1 MTIEKLKQVFVDFW
15 YLVSPIFGFL
25 GGLFDKLEVE
35 FLQKIFYLLSIYC
48 LWLGIREFKRKKKNR
63 LKQPMKPQAQRVV
76 EQSLDPEQQIKTL
89 VENEKRIMKGFE
101 IMFNWIKKNKGAIVF
116 VLSSITSLCG
126 WLIPEFG
133 DLWIVC
139 GYKALP
145 ILMTTASTL
154 LGMMTMPLTKAST
167 QEAIDNALSTI
178 KGSKAT
184 PEDKERA
191 KDIKYFRNEIKE
203 LEKQLSILEKNN
215 VKVVE
220 EFNRANKYG
229 LAISHDLRKAYDEY
243 VTIKSSSE
251 IAKRQLEEK
260 LALLEK

>member
-48 LWLGIREFKRKKKNR
+48 LWLGIREFKRKKKNT
-63 LKQPMKPQAQRVV
+63 LKQPMKPQAQRTV

-89 VENEKRIMKGFE
+89 VEKEKRIMKGLK
-101 IMFNWIKKNKGAIVF
+101 IMFKWLKNNSGAVVF
-116 VLSSITSLCG
+116 ILTSIATVCG
-126 WLIPEFG
+126 WLIPQVG
-133 DLWIVC
+133 DLWII
-139 GYKALP
+139 GDYKVLP
-145 ILMTTASTL
+145 LLLTVVTTLVGAR
-154 LGMMTMPLTKAST
+154 TMPLTKSST
-167 QEAIDNALSTI
+167 QELINNALEGV

-184 PEDKERA
+184 PEEKERA